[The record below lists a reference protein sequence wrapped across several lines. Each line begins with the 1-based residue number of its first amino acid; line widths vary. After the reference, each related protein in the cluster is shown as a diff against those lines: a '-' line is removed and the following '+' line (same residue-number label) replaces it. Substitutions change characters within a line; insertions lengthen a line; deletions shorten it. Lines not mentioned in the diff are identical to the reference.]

1 MSSDRIK
8 EISAE
13 MSRLLE
19 QQSKM
24 LGSPTKLPEMS
35 GDMVDEYFQR
45 YERLRELARELG
57 TIV

>member
-1 MSSDRIK
+1 
-8 EISAE
+8 

>member
-1 MSSDRIK
+1 MPSDRIK
-8 EISAE
+8 EISVE

-24 LGSPTKLPEMS
+24 LGSQTRLPEMS
-35 GDMVDEYFQR
+35 GEVIDEYFQR
-45 YERLRELARELG
+45 YERLRQLAQELG